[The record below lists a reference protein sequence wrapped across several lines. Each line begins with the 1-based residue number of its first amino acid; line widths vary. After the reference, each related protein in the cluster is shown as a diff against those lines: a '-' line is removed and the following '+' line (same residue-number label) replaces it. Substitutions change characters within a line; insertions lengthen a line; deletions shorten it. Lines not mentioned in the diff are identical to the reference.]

1 MIVLLIMMTTI
12 SATLRLIPFIFAKWL
27 GRWGALAKISATL
40 PMCISILIVAYLVEP
55 TTRYY
60 PFAIPELAGL
70 TAVVGIQIWLRNLLL
85 SMAAGVCIHQ
95 IALNCL

>member
-12 SATLRLIPFIFAKWL
+12 AATLRLIPFIFAKWL
-27 GRWGALAKISATL
+27 SRWTALTKVSATL

-55 TTRYY
+55 TIRLY

-70 TAVVGIQIWLRNLLL
+70 SAVVFIQMWLRNLLL
-85 SMAAGVCIHQ
+85 SMAAGVCVHQ
-95 IALNCL
+95 IVLNCL

>member
-27 GRWGALAKISATL
+27 SRWAALAKLSATL

-55 TTRYY
+55 ATRLY

-70 TAVVGIQIWLRNLLL
+70 AAVVGTQIWLRNLLL
-85 SMAAGVCIHQ
+85 SMSAGVCIHQ
-95 IALNCL
+95 IALRCF

>member
-12 SATLRLIPFIFAKWL
+12 SATLRLIPFVFAKWL
-27 GRWGALAKISATL
+27 SRWAALAKISASL

-55 TTRYY
+55 TTHLY

-70 TAVVGIQIWLRNLLL
+70 TAVVCIQIRLRNLLL
-85 SMAAGVCIHQ
+85 SMGAGVCVHQ
-95 IALNCL
+95 IVLHCL